1 MKRITGKLA
10 SCGVAA
16 AMLLFPLVAMAAEAE
31 GGMPQLRFGDQR
43 LIGTT
48 VWLVV
53 MFGALY
59 YIVSSYLLPPV
70 GEVLADRAA
79 RIGADLTLARDT
91 KSEADAA
98 IRETR
103 TATAEARAAAQAEVA
118 ASLAAANAEA
128 QARAEAAS
136 ARLAER
142 IAAAEAG
149 ITASQTAAMAALRDV
164 ATETA
169 VALVARIGVQA
180 DAGTIGTA
188 VDHALAQRAA

>member
-1 MKRITGKLA
+1 MKRIIGKLA
-10 SCGVAA
+10 ATAG
-16 AMLLFPLVAMAAEAE
+16 LLAFPLVAMAAEAE
-31 GGMPQLRFGDQR
+31 EAGMPQLRFSDPR

-53 MFGALY
+53 IFGVLY
-59 YIVSSYLLPPV
+59 FIVSQYLLPPV

-98 IRETR
+98 IRATR
-103 TATAEARAAAQAEVA
+103 RATAEARAKAQAEVA

-128 QARAEAAS
+128 QAAAEAAS

-149 ITASQTAAMAALRDV
+149 ITASQAAAMGALRDV

-169 VALVARIGVQA
+169 VALVARIGVKA
-180 DAGTIGTA
+180 EAAAIGAA